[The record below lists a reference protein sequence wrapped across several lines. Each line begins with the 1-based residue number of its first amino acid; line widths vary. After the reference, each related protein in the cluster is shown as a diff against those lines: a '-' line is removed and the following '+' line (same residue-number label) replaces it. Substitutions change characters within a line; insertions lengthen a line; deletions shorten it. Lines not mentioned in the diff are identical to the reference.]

1 MSNEKVMII
10 LLTVGLIEMIFL
22 YKMNYFPEPFT
33 HNKSKAKLEL
43 GFFTL
48 AMLIHHSFLKSLSE
62 LTKTQILMNQTLV
75 IDIVD
80 LGTLS
85 DALKKEVVKQA
96 VYDELV
102 KKS

>member
-1 MSNEKVMII
+1 
-10 LLTVGLIEMIFL
+10 
-22 YKMNYFPEPFT
+22 
-33 HNKSKAKLEL
+33 
-43 GFFTL
+43 
-48 AMLIHHSFLKSLSE
+48 
-62 LTKTQILMNQTLV
+62 MNQTLV